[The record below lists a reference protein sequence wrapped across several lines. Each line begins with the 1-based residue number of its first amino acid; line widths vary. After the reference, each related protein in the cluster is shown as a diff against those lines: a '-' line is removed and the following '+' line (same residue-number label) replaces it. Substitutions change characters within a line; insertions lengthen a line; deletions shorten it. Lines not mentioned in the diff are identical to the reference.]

1 MGMKEGDMVVVFVVC
16 VWMSAWMWGGGGGT
30 PWGWR

>member
-1 MGMKEGDMVVVFVVC
+1 MVVFVVC
-16 VWMSAWMWGGGGGT
+16 VDECVDVGEGGEGGGGGT